1 MRVGGYN
8 TKQENMSVQ
17 SADMF
22 MRLSAQLL

>member
-1 MRVGGYN
+1 VGGYN